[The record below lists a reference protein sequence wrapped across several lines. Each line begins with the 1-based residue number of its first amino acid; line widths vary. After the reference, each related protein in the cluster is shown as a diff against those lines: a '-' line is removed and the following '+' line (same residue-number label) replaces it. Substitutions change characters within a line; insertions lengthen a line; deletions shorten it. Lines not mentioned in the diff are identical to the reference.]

1 MNERDRQNTTLHTYQ
16 SELHQLQLQESK
28 LQDEVKETE
37 RLKVQ
42 TADNHEFIKVARL
55 RIRVSPKNDMK
66 NEDNNTCIGGRNQA
80 DSGKRAFRGGQSRT
94 TSLRCPT

>member
-1 MNERDRQNTTLHTYQ
+1 MNERDRQNTILHAYQ

-42 TADNHEFIKVARL
+42 TADNHEFIKMARL
-55 RIRVSPKNDMK
+55 RIRVCPKGDMK
-66 NEDNNTCIGGRNQA
+66 NDDKNTSIGG
-80 DSGKRAFRGGQSRT
+80 
-94 TSLRCPT
+94 